1 MSQAAAC
8 KSPTRLTKNYCR
20 YTTGAARQAN
30 ATARPWQRL
39 RDTVSQ
45 LEEALVSRTDID
57 QAIGALRVLNGG
69 SAEDAFAV
77 LVERSQSEDI
87 KVRDLALRIVEDLS
101 RSTPRDRAVRAIP
114 RWPTGWPL
122 TNGLSCGSTAQSE

>member
-20 YTTGAARQAN
+20 NTTDAARQAN
-30 ATARPWQRL
+30 ATARRWQRL
-39 RDTVSQ
+39 AGHRIAARG
-45 LEEALVSRTDID
+45 ALVSRTDID

-87 KVRDLALRIVEDLS
+87 KVRDLALRSCKIDPS
-101 RSTPRDRAVRAIP
+101 RPKP
-114 RWPTGWPL
+114 
-122 TNGLSCGSTAQSE
+122 